1 MSLTGADIERTRVEN
16 RRRLWRSMAEQDHAG
31 FPTRI
36 RAAIRLRE
44 AEWRLREDEQKQ
56 RTEKT

>member
-1 MSLTGADIERTRVEN
+1 VSLTAEDIERIRDEN

-31 FPTRI
+31 HPTRI

-44 AEWRLREDEQKQ
+44 AEWRLREDEQ
-56 RTEKT
+56 RREKA